1 MFRRRLDG
9 CRDGERA
16 EVVVNTR
23 RTGIASVEVVQDCPQ
38 QQPYVVHERF
48 LHRQRHVFHRFRAIM
63 DDMEAIEEC
72 GLTNAPRAQS
82 VRQRKE
88 SRAVRADQVPVYWT
102 VIPFA
107 SVNVAQTVVSSAYS
121 LHGGLLVV
129 ADTVITSES

>member
-1 MFRRRLDG
+1 MSSMNG
-9 CRDGERA
+9 SC
-16 EVVVNTR
+16 
-23 RTGIASVEVVQDCPQ
+23 TGNGTYSIASVPSWTIWRPSKSAVC
-38 QQPYVVHERF
+38 
-48 LHRQRHVFHRFRAIM
+48 
-63 DDMEAIEEC
+63 
-72 GLTNAPRAQS
+72 TNAPRAQS